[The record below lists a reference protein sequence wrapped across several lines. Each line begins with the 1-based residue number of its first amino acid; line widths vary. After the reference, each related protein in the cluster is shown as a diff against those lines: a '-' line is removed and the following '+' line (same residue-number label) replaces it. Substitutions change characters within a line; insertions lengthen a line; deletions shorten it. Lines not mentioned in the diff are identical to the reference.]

1 MVVGVDGREACL
13 QYMCQ
18 TGNLY
23 DWPDDEDQSW
33 QDVNDIICD
42 MPQPI
47 MSNRG
52 HLTFPENLVK
62 KAEEKSMEQEFVT
75 CVHLHVLFVV
85 YGSIMFKNSSQR
97 TFLFNLLH

>member
-1 MVVGVDGREACL
+1 
-13 QYMCQ
+13 MCQ

-42 MPQPI
+42 MPQPM

-52 HLTFPENLVK
+52 HLTFPENLIK

-75 CVHLHVLFVV
+75 CVHLYVLFVV
-85 YGSIMFKNSSQR
+85 YGSIMFKIVLRGPFCSIYYIKLKGFLLSV
-97 TFLFNLLH
+97 TF